1 MIFMKKISMA
11 IVLMA
16 VSIISIAQTAKPT
29 ILYGTITQNDLM
41 QAPFNKWFDSIYNAY
56 QPDTKITATIKKTN
70 TKDIS
75 MEIFLGTWCGDS
87 KREVPRFMKLL
98 HDASF
103 PVSQVKLIGL
113 GSSDSLYKQGPK
125 QEEKGKGIFRVPVFI
140 VYRNGVEVGRINEFP
155 VTSLEKDLQTILTG
169 GDYSPNY
176 KSFSLLNEWLN
187 DGTLLNKNSNIRG
200 MAMQLKSLVNN
211 ERELNSL
218 GYLLLQQG
226 KKEEAFKVFQLNAQL
241 YPESSNV
248 LSSLGEGYYKI
259 GDNKTAIQFLE
270 RALEI
275 NKDPLLVKEILQI
288 LYEVK
293 GIKG

>member
-1 MIFMKKISMA
+1 MKKISMA
-11 IVLMA
+11 ILLMTL
-16 VSIISIAQTAKPT
+16 SIISMAQTAKPT

-41 QAPFNKWFDSIYNAY
+41 QAPFSKWFDSIYNAY
-56 QPDTKITATIKKTN
+56 QPDTKITAAIKKAS

-75 MEIFLGTWCGDS
+75 FEIFLGTWCGDS

-103 PVSQVKLIGL
+103 ATSQVKLIGL
-113 GSSDSLYKQGPK
+113 GGSDSLYKQGPK

-140 VYRNGVEVGRINEFP
+140 VYKNGVEVGRINEFP
-155 VTSLEKDLQTILTG
+155 VTSLEKDLQTILNG
-169 GDYSPNY
+169 ADYSPNY
-176 KSFSLLNEWLN
+176 KSFALLSEWLN
-187 DGTLLNKNSNIRG
+187 DGTLTNKNSNIRG
-200 MAMQLKSLVNN
+200 MAMQLKSLVGS
-211 ERELNSL
+211 ERELNSV
-218 GYLLLQQG
+218 GYLLLQQ
-226 KKEEAFKVFQLNAQL
+226 KKKQEAFKVFQLNAQL
-241 YPESSNV
+241 YPESANV

-259 GDNKTAIQFLE
+259 GDNKTAVQFLE

-293 GIKG
+293 GVKG